1 MPGDSIIFSH
11 YQLRSWLCN
20 LDLPVESV
28 SILPAFGK
36 LLQKDI
42 GQSLSEFMAACGK
55 TNRTTSDGHRPF
67 RDSGKMML
75 QTSCNQMARKF
86 ESDDG
91 CRVEAPHIQ

>member
-20 LDLPVESV
+20 LDLPVESL

-67 RDSGKMML
+67 RDTGKMML
-75 QTSCNQMARKF
+75 QTSC
-86 ESDDG
+86 SDDG